1 MLKLSLR
8 VTGPRGRML
17 GLRPPDLAFRILC
30 LEGSAISFISPSYIM
45 ILHPINL
52 LMMLQVITQTA
63 PHTSAR
69 TVDDG
74 LPVEC
79 YGERLVGDAG
89 RLRQNDQATCRDQDI
104 PEPSE

>member
-1 MLKLSLR
+1 
-8 VTGPRGRML
+8 
-17 GLRPPDLAFRILC
+17 
-30 LEGSAISFISPSYIM
+30 
-45 ILHPINL
+45 
-52 LMMLQVITQTA
+52 MMLQVITQTA

-104 PEPSE
+104 PEPSEWSTYIQLWEGIVVPFMRRRLRRRS